1 MTPDRGPHPTIERP
15 PSAARRRP
23 TAIYVPN
30 ATLVEREPVGS
41 TIVRLRVRP
50 DVGVPAFS
58 PGQYFAIGLAS
69 DGDFV
74 QRPYSTSSPRGE
86 AHGLEFLVRL
96 VPGGALTPRLFGLAM
111 GARLRVGPP
120 KGLFTADSDDP
131 RRPLLVGTGTGIAPL
146 LSILETRLRESPAGA
161 TTTIP
166 IVVHGASFVADL
178 AGRFRLAALDAA
190 GSIAYVPA
198 VSRASDAANAGW
210 GGAAGRLDGLL
221 PDVLARHGVDP
232 GATLAFVC
240 GNPSLV
246 AAAAHVLLGLGFPAD
261 AIRSEAWS

>member
-1 MTPDRGPHPTIERP
+1 MRAWG
-15 PSAARRRP
+15 SVRRR
-23 TAIYVPN
+23 
-30 ATLVEREPVGS
+30 G
-41 TIVRLRVRP
+41 
-50 DVGVPAFS
+50 
-58 PGQYFAIGLAS
+58 
-69 DGDFV
+69 
-74 QRPYSTSSPRGE
+74 
-86 AHGLEFLVRL
+86 
-96 VPGGALTPRLFGLAM
+96 LFG
-111 GARLRVGPP
+111 
-120 KGLFTADSDDP
+120 ADYPTDP
-131 RRPLLVGTGTGIAPL
+131 RQPLLVGTGTGIAPL

-261 AIRSEAWS
+261 AIRSEAWSSGTSLVRAT